1 MLKTTGELI
10 TFINADDCY
19 EQGALEKVAKSF
31 ERNPKS
37 LWFAGMSRVVDEKD
51 QEIAKLV
58 TWYKNILLKIN
69 NYNLLLITNY
79 MMQPSVFITKA
90 AFNKY
95 GPFTGTD
102 EFIMEYDM
110 WLRLGKYKMP
120 VILKM
125 NLSKFRIEYT
135 TKTKRIFKKLL
146 IEDEKLVNYYTTNI
160 IILILHKLHNIGRIF
175 VEKFV

>member
-1 MLKTTGELI
+1 
-10 TFINADDCY
+10 
-19 EQGALEKVAKSF
+19 
-31 ERNPKS
+31 
-37 LWFAGMSRVVDEKD
+37 
-51 QEIAKLV
+51 
-58 TWYKNILLKIN
+58 
-69 NYNLLLITNY
+69 
-79 MMQPSVFITKA
+79 
-90 AFNKY
+90 
-95 GPFTGTD
+95 
-102 EFIMEYDM
+102 
-110 WLRLGKYKMP
+110 MP